1 MSQFR
6 AELEQSRGLVEAL
19 EAERRQLQEEEQQRR
34 QERDEARSQ
43 AQTLTEQL
51 DNTEV
56 GPQIPEKS
64 VKIWEFGAFLLLSD
78 MESIGGHQ
86 QKMVGN

>member
-6 AELEQSRGLVEAL
+6 AELEQSRGQVEAL

-51 DNTEV
+51 DSTEV

-64 VKIWEFGAFLLLSD
+64 LKIWEIGAFLLLAD